1 MRMLLL
7 FLTAL
12 SVIGSGYWAYHQN
25 YETRDALKHT
35 AQVQRDIAQARSR
48 ISMLEAE
55 WAYLNRPERLET
67 LVIASF
73 DQLGLVEIG
82 VGQFATVDQV
92 PFRKVAPTVPGPVQ
106 DLPSESTSYQLASDI
121 SGAASDDRGR
131 P

>member
-1 MRMLLL
+1 MRMLLVL
-7 FLTAL
+7 LTAL

-25 YETRDALKHT
+25 YETRDALKQT
-35 AQVQRDIAQARSR
+35 AKLRRDIDEARSR

-73 DQLGLVEIG
+73 DQLGLLEIG
-82 VGQFATVDQV
+82 TGQFATVDQV
-92 PFRKVAPTVPGPVQ
+92 AFRKADPLPLVVEVPVDPETG
-106 DLPSESTSYQLASDI
+106 ETYQLASDW
-121 SGAASDDRGR
+121 GR